1 MLSLVL
7 DLLTHVNVNYFQ
19 LFMISTNH
27 MTVIFL
33 WKLRKSFLHISKA
46 FDRVWHNGLI
56 YKIKSFGMSDI
67 PLKLIDKI
75 S

>member
-1 MLSLVL
+1 
-7 DLLTHVNVNYFQ
+7 
-19 LFMISTNH
+19 

-56 YKIKSFGMSDI
+56 YKIKSFGMSDT